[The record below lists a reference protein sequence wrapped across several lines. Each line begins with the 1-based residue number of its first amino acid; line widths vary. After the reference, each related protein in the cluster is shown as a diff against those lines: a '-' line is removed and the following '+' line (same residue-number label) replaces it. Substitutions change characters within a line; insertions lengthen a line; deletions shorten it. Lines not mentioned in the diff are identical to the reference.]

1 MPLIAS
7 LIRSSRWLLP
17 LALLVSLVSGFA
29 NAALVALINQALQA
43 SGPQLL
49 QLGVRFALLAAL
61 VLATRVGSQTLFMY
75 LGQRVKA
82 RLRMQTIGRIA
93 AASFRDLERC
103 GAARAL
109 GALTQDLDSIVVFF
123 VSLPSIAMQGAVIAG
138 CLAYLGMLSLP
149 ILGVALVVLGV
160 GTFGTHLV
168 GSRAL
173 RHLRASRERE
183 DELLRQFRALFDGA
197 KELKLHR
204 ARADAFVGGHL
215 APHVEAVRAQRTRGY
230 VLHALA
236 ASWGNLLLFGFVGL
250 TIFVLARLFD
260 ADAHVMSGYALVF
273 LYLIMPVEGLL
284 AALPAISSARVA
296 FERIGKLEAALP
308 PERVR
313 LADADVDTDRP
324 APAAQPAFSR
334 IVLEGVEH
342 RYARENEDGFF
353 TLGPIDLTFRAGELV
368 FLVGG
373 NGSGKTTLAKLL
385 VGLYAPER
393 GRLLVDGVA
402 VDDATRAAY
411 RQHFSVVFS
420 DFHLFD
426 SLLGLSA
433 GRESAARALLVALQ
447 LDHKVRIED
456 GAFSTLALSQGQ
468 RKRLALLV
476 AFLEDRPFYVFDE
489 WAADQDPAFK
499 DVFYRTLLPE
509 LKAKGKTVL
518 VITHDDRYFD
528 LADRLIKLDSGQIG
542 AMRSGLAD
550 DHDRDKN
557 GDKNSGND
565 MASAA

>member
-1 MPLIAS
+1 M
-7 LIRSSRWLLP
+7 IRSSRWLLP

-43 SGPQLL
+43 SGAQLV

-149 ILGVALVVLGV
+149 ILGVALAVLGV

-204 ARADAFVGGHL
+204 ARAEAFVGGQL

-308 PERVR
+308 PEQGR
-313 LADADVDTDRP
+313 LADIGTNVAQ
-324 APAAQPAFSR
+324 AAQPAFSR
-334 IVLEGVEH
+334 IALEGVEH
-342 RYARENEDGFF
+342 RYVRENEDGFF
-353 TLGPIDLTFRAGELV
+353 TLGPIDLTFRAGETV

-393 GRLLVDGVA
+393 GRLLVDGAA

-411 RQHFSVVFS
+411 RQYFSVVFS

-433 GRESAARALLVALQ
+433 GRENAARALLVALQ
-447 LDHKVRIED
+447 LDHKVRIQD

-509 LKAKGKTVL
+509 LKTKGKTVL

-528 LADRLIKLDSGQIG
+528 LADRLIKLDSGRIG
-542 AMRSGLAD
+542 ATHSSLAD
-550 DHDRDKN
+550 GN
-557 GDKNSGND
+557 GHSGNN

>member
-43 SGPQLL
+43 SGAQLV

-149 ILGVALVVLGV
+149 ILGVALAVLGV

-204 ARADAFVGGHL
+204 ARAEAFVGGQL

-260 ADAHVMSGYALVF
+260 ADARVMSGYALVF

-308 PERVR
+308 PEQGR
-313 LADADVDTDRP
+313 LADVGTDVDTQL
-324 APAAQPAFSR
+324 APSTHSAFSR
-334 IVLEGVEH
+334 IALEGVEH
-342 RYARENEDGFF
+342 RYVRENEDGFF
-353 TLGPIDLTFRAGELV
+353 TLGPIDLTFRAGETV

-393 GRLLVDGVA
+393 GRLLVDGAA

-411 RQHFSVVFS
+411 RQYFSVVFS

-433 GRESAARALLVALQ
+433 GRENAARALLVALQ
-447 LDHKVRIED
+447 LDHKVRIQD

-509 LKAKGKTVL
+509 LKTKGKTVL

-528 LADRLIKLDSGQIG
+528 LADRLIKLDSGRIG
-542 AMRSGLAD
+542 ATHSSLAD
-550 DHDRDKN
+550 GN
-557 GDKNSGND
+557 GHSGNN

>member
-43 SGPQLL
+43 SGAQLV

-149 ILGVALVVLGV
+149 ILGVALAVLGA

-204 ARADAFVGGHL
+204 ARADAFVGGQL

-308 PERVR
+308 PEQGR
-313 LADADVDTDRP
+313 LADVGTNVAQ
-324 APAAQPAFSR
+324 AAQPVFSR
-334 IVLEGVEH
+334 IALDGVEH
-342 RYARENEDGFF
+342 RYVRENEDGFF
-353 TLGPIDLTFRAGELV
+353 TLGPIDLTFRAGETV

-393 GRLLVDGVA
+393 GRLLVDGAA

-411 RQHFSVVFS
+411 RQYFSVVFS

-433 GRESAARALLVALQ
+433 GRENAARALLVALQ
-447 LDHKVRIED
+447 LDHKVRIQD

-528 LADRLIKLDSGQIG
+528 LADRLIKLDSGRIG
-542 AMRSGLAD
+542 STHSSLAD
-550 DHDRDKN
+550 GN
-557 GDKNSGND
+557 GNSGNN

>member
-43 SGPQLL
+43 SGAQLV

-149 ILGVALVVLGV
+149 ILGVALAVLGA

-204 ARADAFVGGHL
+204 ARADAFVGGQL

-308 PERVR
+308 PEQGR
-313 LADADVDTDRP
+313 LADVDTDVDTDL
-324 APAAQPAFSR
+324 APSAQPAFSR
-334 IVLEGVEH
+334 IALEGVEH
-342 RYARENEDGFF
+342 RYVRENEDGFF
-353 TLGPIDLTFRAGELV
+353 TLGPIDLTFRAGETV

-393 GRLLVDGVA
+393 GRLLVDGAA

-433 GRESAARALLVALQ
+433 GRENAARALLVALQ
-447 LDHKVRIED
+447 LDHKVRIQD

-528 LADRLIKLDSGQIG
+528 LADRLIKLDSGRIG
-542 AMRSGLAD
+542 ATHSSLA
-550 DHDRDKN
+550 HGN
-557 GDKNSGND
+557 GNSGNN

>member
-43 SGPQLL
+43 SGAQLV

-149 ILGVALVVLGV
+149 ILGVALAVLGV

-204 ARADAFVGGHL
+204 ARADAFVGGQL

-308 PERVR
+308 PEQGR
-313 LADADVDTDRP
+313 LADVDTDL
-324 APAAQPAFSR
+324 APSAQPAFSR
-334 IVLEGVEH
+334 IALESVEH
-342 RYARENEDGFF
+342 CYVRENEDGFF
-353 TLGPIDLTFRAGELV
+353 TLGPIDLTFRAGETV

-393 GRLLVDGVA
+393 GRLLVDGAA

-411 RQHFSVVFS
+411 RQYFSVVFS

-433 GRESAARALLVALQ
+433 GRENAARALLVALQ
-447 LDHKVRIED
+447 LDHKVRIQD

-528 LADRLIKLDSGQIG
+528 LADRLVKLDSGRIG
-542 AMRSGLAD
+542 ATHSSLAD
-550 DHDRDKN
+550 
-557 GDKNSGND
+557 GND
-565 MASAA
+565 NDNDNSSNNMASAA

>member
-43 SGPQLL
+43 SGAQLV

-149 ILGVALVVLGV
+149 ILGVALAVLGV

-204 ARADAFVGGHL
+204 ARADAFVGGQL

-308 PERVR
+308 PEQGR
-313 LADADVDTDRP
+313 LADVDTDL
-324 APAAQPAFSR
+324 APSAQPAFSR
-334 IVLEGVEH
+334 IALEGVEH
-342 RYARENEDGFF
+342 RYVRENEDGFF
-353 TLGPIDLTFRAGELV
+353 TLGPIDLTFRAGETV

-393 GRLLVDGVA
+393 GRLLVDGAA

-433 GRESAARALLVALQ
+433 GRENAARALLVALQ
-447 LDHKVRIED
+447 LDHKVRIQD

-542 AMRSGLAD
+542 ATHSSLAD
-550 DHDRDKN
+550 
-557 GDKNSGND
+557 GND
-565 MASAA
+565 NDNSSNNMASAA

>member
-43 SGPQLL
+43 SGAQLV

-149 ILGVALVVLGV
+149 ILGVALAVLGA

-204 ARADAFVGGHL
+204 ARADAFVGGQL

-308 PERVR
+308 PEQGR
-313 LADADVDTDRP
+313 LADVGTNVAQ
-324 APAAQPAFSR
+324 AAQPAFSR
-334 IVLEGVEH
+334 IALEGVEH
-342 RYARENEDGFF
+342 RYVRENEDGFF
-353 TLGPIDLTFRAGELV
+353 TLGPIDLTFRAGETV

-393 GRLLVDGVA
+393 GRLLVDGAA

-411 RQHFSVVFS
+411 RQYFSVVFS

-433 GRESAARALLVALQ
+433 GRIQ
-447 LDHKVRIED
+447 D

-509 LKAKGKTVL
+509 LKTKGKTVL

-528 LADRLIKLDSGQIG
+528 LADRLIKLDSGRIG
-542 AMRSGLAD
+542 ATHSSLAD
-550 DHDRDKN
+550 GN
-557 GDKNSGND
+557 GHSGNN

>member
-1 MPLIAS
+1 MHLIAS
-7 LIRSSRWLLP
+7 LLRSSRWLLP
-17 LALLVSLVSGFA
+17 LALLASLASGFA

-43 SGPQLL
+43 SGAQLA
-49 QLGVRFALLAAL
+49 QLGARFALLAAL

-93 AASFRDLERC
+93 AASFRELERC
-103 GAARAL
+103 GAARAM
-109 GALTQDLDSIVVFF
+109 GTLTQDLDSIVVFF

-149 ILGVALVVLGV
+149 ILAVALAVLSA

-204 ARADAFVGGHL
+204 ARADAFVAGQL

-250 TIFVLARLFD
+250 TIFVLAHLFD

-284 AALPAISSARVA
+284 AALPAISTARVA

-308 PERVR
+308 PERGHH
-313 LADADVDTDRP
+313 ADA
-324 APAAQPAFSR
+324 AQATPPAFSR

-342 RYARENEDGFF
+342 RYVRDSEDGFF
-353 TLGPIDLTFRAGELV
+353 TLGPINMTLRAGELV

-393 GRLLVDGVA
+393 GRLLIDGVA
-402 VDDATRAAY
+402 VDDTTRAAY
-411 RQHFSVVFS
+411 RQRFSVVFS

-426 SLLGLSA
+426 SLLGLNA
-433 GRESAARALLVALQ
+433 ESEHAARALLVALQ
-447 LDHKVRIED
+447 LDHKVRIER

-489 WAADQDPAFK
+489 WASDQDPVFK

-528 LADRLIKLDSGQIG
+528 LADRLVKLDSGQIG
-542 AMRSGLAD
+542 PANASAMHTAAEG
-550 DHDRDKN
+550 
-557 GDKNSGND
+557 GND
-565 MASAA
+565 RAGTA